1 MSNAPDVT
9 PDIQFDSPWKS
20 AIETYFPDFMAFF
33 FPQIHAD
40 IDWSRGFEFL
50 DQELQ
55 QVVRDAEL
63 GKRLADKLVKVWRL
77 SGEETWVLIHI
88 EVQSSEQGGF
98 SFRMYVYNYRLS
110 DKYNIPIVSL
120 AILGDERSSWRP
132 NQHQSE
138 LWGCSVDFRFPIAKL
153 LDYGENWQA
162 LEESRNPFAVV
173 VMAHL
178 KAQETRQDS
187 QQRKLWKFTLT
198 RRLYEQGYE
207 RQNILDLY
215 RFIDWLLELPE
226 GLELEFRQEIEQF
239 EQERQMTYIS
249 SIERMA
255 EQKGRQQER
264 RQEVESLLMVKFGD
278 IDSELTVVIES
289 IMALSV
295 SDRARLTLQLA
306 QMSRE
311 DLIAQ
316 FQPPSE

>member
-1 MSNAPDVT
+1 MTNSPDIT
-9 PDIQFDSPWKS
+9 PDIQFDSPWKTS
-20 AIETYFPDFMAFF
+20 IETYFPDFVAFF
-33 FPQIHAD
+33 FPHIFSD
-40 IDWSRGFEFL
+40 INWTRGFQFL

-63 GKRLADKLVKVWRL
+63 GKRLADKLVRVWRL

-88 EVQSSEQGGF
+88 EVQSSEQAEF

-207 RQNILDLY
+207 RQDILNLY

-255 EQKGRQQER
+255 EQKGRQDVL
-264 RQEVESLLMVKFGD
+264 RQEVEGLLVAKFSELDASLLEIV
-278 IDSELTVVIES
+278 EPL
-289 IMALSV
+289 MALPV
-295 SDRARLTLQLA
+295 TDRARMILQL
-306 QMSRE
+306 SRE
-311 DLIAQ
+311 ELIAQ

>member
-1 MSNAPDVT
+1 MSNASDVK

-40 IDWSRGFEFL
+40 IDWNRNFEFL

-132 NQHQSE
+132 NQYQSE

-153 LDYGENWQA
+153 LDYGEDWQV
-162 LEESRNPFAVV
+162 LEENENPFAVV

-178 KAQETRQDS
+178 KAQETRDDGQE
-187 QQRKLWKFTLT
+187 RKLWKFILT
-198 RRLYEQGYE
+198 RRLYERGYE
-207 RQNILDLY
+207 RQDILNLY

-226 GLELEFRQEIEQF
+226 GLELEFQQEIEQF

-255 EQKGRQQER
+255 QQKGRQEEIETLLIAKFDEIDDALR
-264 RQEVESLLMVKFGD
+264 AVVEPLMQC
-278 IDSELTVVIES
+278 SAT
-289 IMALSV
+289 
-295 SDRARLTLQLA
+295 DRARMILQL
-306 QMSRE
+306 SRE
-311 DLIAQ
+311 ELIAQ
-316 FQPPSE
+316 FQPLSE

>member
-1 MSNAPDVT
+1 MTNPSDVT
-9 PDIQFDSPWKS
+9 PDIQFDSPWKT

-50 DQELQ
+50 EQELQ

-63 GKRLADKLVKVWRL
+63 GKRLADKLAKVWRL
-77 SGEETWVLIHI
+77 SGEESWVMAHL
-88 EVQSSEQGGF
+88 EVQNTEESIF
-98 SFRMYVYNYRLS
+98 PKRMYVYNYRIG
-110 DKYNIPIVSL
+110 DKYDVPVASL

-132 NQHQSE
+132 NQYQTD
-138 LWGCSVDFRFPIAKL
+138 LWGCSVNFQFPVVKL
-153 LDYGENWQA
+153 LDYGEDWQA
-162 LEESRNPFAVV
+162 LEASRNPFAVV

-178 KAQETRQDS
+178 KAQETRNDG

-207 RQNILDLY
+207 RLDILNLY

-226 GLELEFRQEIEQF
+226 GLELEFQQQIEQF

-255 EQKGRQQER
+255 EQRVRHE
-264 RQEVESLLMVKFGD
+264 EVESLLKAKFGE
-278 IDSELTVVIES
+278 IDAELAMVIEP

-295 SDRARLTLQLA
+295 SDRARLTLQIA

-311 DLIAQ
+311 ELIAQ

>member
-1 MSNAPDVT
+1 
-9 PDIQFDSPWKS
+9 
-20 AIETYFPDFMAFF
+20 MAFF

-63 GKRLADKLVKVWRL
+63 GRRLADKLVRVWRL

-88 EVQSSEQGGF
+88 EVQSSEQAEF

-110 DKYNIPIVSL
+110 DKYNVPIVSL

-132 NQHQSE
+132 QQYQRQ
-138 LWGCSVDFRFPIAKL
+138 LWGCSVDFQFPIAKL
-153 LDYGENWQA
+153 LDYGGNWQA
-162 LEESRNPFAVV
+162 LEESSNPFAVV

-178 KAQETRQDS
+178 KAQETRNDG
-187 QQRKLWKFTLT
+187 QQRKLWKFTLI

-207 RQNILDLY
+207 RQDILNLY

-226 GLELEFRQEIEQF
+226 GLELAFQQEIEQF

-249 SIERMA
+249 SIERNA
-255 EQKGRQQER
+255 EQKGRQEG
-264 RQEVESLLMVKFGD
+264 RQEEVEALLIAKFGELD
-278 IDSELTVVIES
+278 AELTGLVAP

-295 SDRARLTLQLA
+295 SDRARMILQL
-306 QMSRE
+306 SRE
-311 DLIAQ
+311 ELIAQ
-316 FQPPSE
+316 LQPPSQ

>member
-1 MSNAPDVT
+1 MTNPPDVT
-9 PDIQFDSPWKS
+9 PDIQFDSPWKTS
-20 AIETYFPDFMAFF
+20 IETYFPDFMAFF
-33 FPQIHAD
+33 FPHIFSD
-40 IDWSRGFEFL
+40 IDWTCGFQFL

-63 GKRLADKLVKVWRL
+63 GKRLADKLVQVWRL

-88 EVQSSEQGGF
+88 EVQSSEQAEF

-110 DKYNIPIVSL
+110 DKYNMPIVSL

-153 LDYGENWQA
+153 LDYRENWQA
-162 LEESRNPFAVV
+162 LEGSRNPFAVV

-178 KAQETRQDS
+178 KAQETRNDG
-187 QQRKLWKFTLT
+187 QQRKLWKFILT
-198 RRLYEQGYE
+198 RKLYEQGYD
-207 RQNILDLY
+207 RQDILNLY

-226 GLELEFRQEIEQF
+226 GLELEFQQEIAQF

-264 RQEVESLLMVKFGD
+264 REEVESLLRVKFGE
-278 IDSELTVVIES
+278 IDAELQEIVE
-289 IMALSV
+289 ALVQS
-295 SDRARLTLQLA
+295 SADDRARMILQL
-306 QMSRE
+306 SRE
-311 DLIAQ
+311 ELIAQ
-316 FQPPSE
+316 FQEQDE

>member
-1 MSNAPDVT
+1 MSNSPDIT
-9 PDIQFDSPWKS
+9 PDIQFDSPWKT

-77 SGEETWVLIHI
+77 SGQESWVMAHL
-88 EVQSSEQGGF
+88 EVQSTEESVF
-98 SFRMYVYNYRLS
+98 PKRMYTYNYRIG
-110 DKYNIPIVSL
+110 DRYDMPVASL

-132 NQHQSE
+132 DRYQSE
-138 LWGCSVDFRFPIAKL
+138 LWGCVVDFRFPVVKL
-153 LDYGENWQA
+153 VDYRQNWQV

-178 KAQETRQDS
+178 KAQETRKDS
-187 QQRKLWKFTLT
+187 QQRKVWKFALM

-207 RQNILDLY
+207 RQDVLNLY
-215 RFIDWLLELPE
+215 RFIDWMLELPA
-226 GLELEFRQEIEQF
+226 GLEREFRQDIEQL
-239 EQERQMTYIS
+239 EQERQMIYIS
-249 SIERMA
+249 SIERDA
-255 EQKGRQQER
+255 KRE
-264 RQEVESLLMVKFGD
+264 EVENLLLVKFGEVDPD
-278 IDSELTVVIES
+278 IASVIPA

-295 SDRARLTLQLA
+295 SDRARMILQL
-306 QMSRE
+306 SRE
-311 DLIAQ
+311 ELIAQ
-316 FQPPSE
+316 FQQSRE

>member
-1 MSNAPDVT
+1 MSDAPNVT
-9 PDIQFDSPWKS
+9 PDIQFDSPWKTS
-20 AIETYFPDFMAFF
+20 IETYFPNFMAFF
-33 FPQIHAD
+33 FPLIFAD
-40 IDWSRGFEFL
+40 IDWTRGFQFL

-63 GKRLADKLVKVWRL
+63 GKRLADKLVRVWRL

-88 EVQSSEQGGF
+88 EVQSTEQAEF

-132 NQHQSE
+132 HHHQSE

-178 KAQETRQDS
+178 KAQETRNDG

-198 RRLYEQGYE
+198 RSLYEQGYE
-207 RQNILDLY
+207 RQDILNLY
-215 RFIDWLLELPE
+215 RFVDWLLELPE
-226 GLELEFRQEIEQF
+226 GLELEFQQEIEQF

-255 EQKGRQQER
+255 EQRVRHE
-264 RQEVESLLMVKFGD
+264 EVESLLMAKFGE
-278 IDSELTVVIES
+278 IDAELAQVIPF

-295 SDRARLTLQLA
+295 SDRACLTLQLA

-311 DLIAQ
+311 ELIAQ

>member
-1 MSNAPDVT
+1 MSNSPDVT

-20 AIETYFPDFMAFF
+20 AIEAYFPHFMAFF

-50 DQELQ
+50 DKELE

-63 GKRLADKLVKVWRL
+63 GKRLADKLAKVWRL
-77 SGEETWVLIHI
+77 SGEETWVLAHL
-88 EVQSSEQGGF
+88 EVQNTEETAF
-98 SFRMYVYNYRLS
+98 SKRMYVYNYRLG
-110 DKYNIPIVSL
+110 DRYDIPVASL

-132 NQHQSE
+132 DRYQSQ
-138 LWGCSVDFRFPIAKL
+138 LWGCVVDFRFPVVKL
-153 LDYGENWQA
+153 VDYRQNWQA

-178 KAQETRQDS
+178 KAQETRKDQ

-198 RRLYEQGYE
+198 RRLHKQGYE
-207 RQNILDLY
+207 RQDILNLY

-226 GLELEFRQEIEQF
+226 GLELEFQQEIARF

-264 RQEVESLLMVKFGD
+264 REEVESLLMVKFGE
-278 IDSELTVVIES
+278 IDSELAVVIEP

-295 SDRARLTLQLA
+295 NDRARLTLQIA

-311 DLIAQ
+311 ELIAQ
-316 FQPPSE
+316 FQLPSE

>member
-1 MSNAPDVT
+1 MTNAPDVT
-9 PDIQFDSPWKS
+9 PDIQFDSPWKT

-33 FPQIHAD
+33 FPHIFSD
-40 IDWSRGFEFL
+40 IDWTRGFQFL

-63 GKRLADKLVKVWRL
+63 GKRLADKLVQVWRL

-88 EVQSSEQGGF
+88 EVQSSEQAEF

-110 DKYNIPIVSL
+110 DKYNMPIVSL

-138 LWGCSVDFRFPIAKL
+138 LWGCLVDFRFPIAKL

-178 KAQETRQDS
+178 KAQETRNDG
-187 QQRKLWKFTLT
+187 QQRKLWKFILT
-198 RRLYEQGYE
+198 RKLYEQGYD
-207 RQNILDLY
+207 RQDILNLY

-226 GLELEFRQEIEQF
+226 GLELEFQQEIAQF

-264 RQEVESLLMVKFGD
+264 REEVESLLRVKFGE
-278 IDSELTVVIES
+278 IDAQLQEIIE
-289 IMALSV
+289 ALVQS
-295 SDRARLTLQLA
+295 SADDRARMILQL
-306 QMSRE
+306 SRE
-311 DLIAQ
+311 ELIAQ
-316 FQPPSE
+316 FQQQGE

>member
-1 MSNAPDVT
+1 MTNPSDVT
-9 PDIQFDSPWKS
+9 PDIQFDSPWKTS
-20 AIETYFPDFMAFF
+20 IETYFPDFMAFF

-55 QVVRDAEL
+55 QVVRDAGL
-63 GKRLADKLVKVWRL
+63 GKRLADKLAKVWRL
-77 SGEETWVLIHI
+77 SGEESWVMAHL
-88 EVQSSEQGGF
+88 EVQNTEESIF
-98 SFRMYVYNYRLS
+98 PKRMYVYNYRIG
-110 DKYNIPIVSL
+110 DKYDVPVASL

-132 NQHQSE
+132 NQYQSE
-138 LWGCSVDFRFPIAKL
+138 LWGCSVDFQFPVVKL
-153 LDYGENWQA
+153 LDYGEDWQA

-178 KAQETRQDS
+178 KAQETRNDG

-198 RRLYEQGYE
+198 RRLYEQGYD
-207 RQNILDLY
+207 RQDILNLY

-255 EQKGRQQER
+255 EQRVRHE
-264 RQEVESLLMVKFGD
+264 EVESLLKAKFGE
-278 IDSELTVVIES
+278 IDAELQEIVE
-289 IMALSV
+289 ALVQS
-295 SDRARLTLQLA
+295 SADDRARMILQL
-306 QMSRE
+306 SRE
-311 DLIAQ
+311 ELLTQ

>member
-1 MSNAPDVT
+1 MSNSSDIT
-9 PDIQFDSPWKS
+9 PDIQFDSPWKT

-63 GKRLADKLVKVWRL
+63 GKRLADKLVRVWRL

-88 EVQSSEQGGF
+88 EVQSAEQAEF
-98 SFRMYVYNYRLS
+98 SFRMYVYNYRLG
-110 DKYNIPIVSL
+110 DKYNVPIVSL

-132 NQHQSE
+132 QQYQRQ
-138 LWGCSVDFRFPIAKL
+138 LWGCSVDFQFPIAKL
-153 LDYGENWQA
+153 LDYGRNWQT

-178 KAQETRQDS
+178 KAQETRNDG
-187 QQRKLWKFTLT
+187 QQRKLWKFTLI

-207 RQNILDLY
+207 RQDILNLY

-226 GLELEFRQEIEQF
+226 GLELAFQREIEQF

-249 SIERMA
+249 SIEQNAAR
-255 EQKGRQQER
+255 K
-264 RQEVESLLMVKFGD
+264 EVEAFLVARFG
-278 IDSELTVVIES
+278 ELDAELAGLVAP

-295 SDRARLTLQLA
+295 SDRARMILQL
-306 QMSRE
+306 SRE
-311 DLIAQ
+311 ELIAQ
-316 FQPPSE
+316 IQPPSE

>member
-1 MSNAPDVT
+1 MSNASDVT

-50 DQELQ
+50 DKELE

-63 GKRLADKLVKVWRL
+63 GKRLADKLAKVWRL
-77 SGEETWVLIHI
+77 SGEESWVLAHL
-88 EVQSSEQGGF
+88 EVQNAEESVF
-98 SFRMYVYNYRLS
+98 PKRMYVYNYRLS
-110 DKYNIPIVSL
+110 DRYDIPVASL

-132 NQHQSE
+132 DRYQSE
-138 LWGCSVDFRFPIAKL
+138 LWGCAVDFRFPVVKL
-153 LDYGENWQA
+153 VDYKQNWQA

-178 KAQETRQDS
+178 KAQETRKDN

-198 RRLYEQGYE
+198 RRLHEQGYE
-207 RQNILDLY
+207 RQDILNLY

-226 GLELEFRQEIEQF
+226 GLELEFQQEIAQF

-249 SIERMA
+249 SIERVA
-255 EQKGRQQER
+255 EQKGRQEEGRSLVLRQLNR
-264 RQEVESLLMVKFGD
+264 RVGTL
-278 IDSELTVVIES
+278 SEAVQTQVT
-289 IMALSV
+289 ALP
-295 SDRARLTLQLA
+295 LEQLEA
-306 QMSRE
+306 LGE
-311 DLIAQ
+311 DLLDFTSLTDLQNWLAR
-316 FQPPSE
+316 

>member
-50 DQELQ
+50 DKELE

-63 GKRLADKLVKVWRL
+63 GKRLADKLAKVWRL
-77 SGEETWVLIHI
+77 SGEESWVLAHL
-88 EVQSSEQGGF
+88 EVQSTEESVF
-98 SFRMYVYNYRLS
+98 PKRMYVYNYRLS
-110 DKYNIPIVSL
+110 DRYDIPVASL

-132 NQHQSE
+132 DRYQSE
-138 LWGCSVDFRFPIAKL
+138 LWGCAVDFRFPVVKL
-153 LDYGENWQA
+153 VDYRQNWQA

-178 KAQETRQDS
+178 KAQETRRDG
-187 QQRKLWKFTLT
+187 QQRKLWKFILT
-198 RRLYEQGYE
+198 KRLYEQGYE
-207 RQNILDLY
+207 RQDVLNLY
-215 RFIDWLLELPE
+215 RFIDWMLELPE
-226 GLELEFRQEIEQF
+226 GLEQEFRAEVEQL

-255 EQKGRQQER
+255 EQKGRQDVL
-264 RQEVESLLMVKFGD
+264 RQEVEGLLIAKFSELDGSLLEIV
-278 IDSELTVVIES
+278 EPL
-289 IMALSV
+289 MALSV
-295 SDRARLTLQLA
+295 NDRARMILQL
-306 QMSRE
+306 SRE
-311 DLIAQ
+311 ELIAQ
-316 FQPPSE
+316 FQLPSE